1 MWMNMVSS
9 TSQNL
14 ITPKNQECL
23 QIPALTSISD
33 KIFSVPTA
41 VVIVT
46 HSNKNNPVY
55 HLDRL

>member
-1 MWMNMVSS
+1 MWKNMVSS
-9 TSQNL
+9 ASRNL

-33 KIFSVPTA
+33 KIFSVPT
-41 VVIVT
+41 VVVMVL
-46 HSNKNNPVY
+46 HFNKNNPVY